1 MVDHWLILDWCFLN
15 WIDLGIL
22 SLDFNW
28 QLECEWQNS
37 GWNCLIKLSG
47 ILRNKY
53 KPIAVIWRLA
63 IYISVTVGFMSVPCT
78 RTSFLLQNLCSNML
92 HISYLCSWCFPMC
105 RVFNFLTIAH
115 ILVKSTFATNNGSVR
130 FRFFSFFSSSFF
142 LFQLRDLF
150 WLFHDNV
157 SRVILIRLSSC
168 IFLSYLHM
176 PLWCG
181 HFIIWGLSIL
191 IREQEKL

>member
-1 MVDHWLILDWCFLN
+1 MEQNNDGRSLIDWCVLN

-37 GWNCLIKLSG
+37 GWNCLIKLFG

-53 KPIAVIWRLA
+53 KPITVIWRLA
-63 IYISVTVGFMSVPCT
+63 VYISVIVGFMSVPCT
-78 RTSFLLQNLCSNML
+78 RTCFLLQNLCSNML

-115 ILVKSTFATNNGSVR
+115 IPVKSTLATNNGNNGSVR
-130 FRFFSFFSSSFF
+130 FRFFFLLFF
-142 LFQLRDLF
+142 LLF
-150 WLFHDNV
+150 
-157 SRVILIRLSSC
+157 
-168 IFLSYLHM
+168 
-176 PLWCG
+176 PT
-181 HFIIWGLSIL
+181 SIERPVL
-191 IREQEKL
+191 TFSW